1 MRFEKWQALGND
13 YLIIEEASLPWE
25 LSAARVARLCDPHFG
40 VGVRRGAAALAQR
53 GPRVRRRPADLQP
66 GRLRGGA
73 LGQRRPG
80 GDPLP
85 PAQRVDRRR
94 DLLDPHRRRADHPD
108 DHLRSD
114 LQGRD
119 GPRVDGLEGLPVRRR
134 RRRPARSSRVGASGA
149 SSTSRSATRSARS
162 SSTRRSSRRSTSARS
177 ARGSKATSSSRTGPT
192 SPSSRSTA
200 TGSGRGSS
208 SAGWGRRSPPEPGP
222 AAPR

>member
-1 MRFEKWQALGND
+1 MRFREVAGARQRLPHHRGGLASMGADRGAGRSALRPPFR
-13 YLIIEEASLPWE
+13 S
-25 LSAARVARLCDPHFG
+25 RL
-40 VGVRRGAAALAQR
+40 RRGAAALAHR

-73 LGQRRPG
+73 LGQRCPG

-119 GPRVDGLEGLPVRRR
+119 GPRIDGLEGLPVRA
-134 RRRPARSSRVGASGA
+134 PPTAPGRSSRVGASGA
-149 SSTSRSATRSARS
+149 SNTSRSATRNARS
-162 SSTRRSSRRSTSARS
+162 SSTRPSWRRSTSARS
-177 ARGSKATSSSRTGPT
+177 APGSKAVSSSRTGPT